1 MASYPDLKSYLYA
14 KHKELLED
22 AVQKYIDKHL
32 DGNGFHNLNVLSLT
46 AYELDN
52 FEIKSVRC
60 KDELGDLINMDVIIS
75 ADVVELGLG
84 TKKYEADRK
93 NRWFIVTVRGDL
105 SSKFSALCVMNT
117 TEYFDKKF
125 VKDSALDQF
134 LVPYIYSADLEE
146 NADTFILFYI
156 EDAIYD
162 GYMLSVYDIL
172 RAFNLD
178 FYYADLPDNCFG
190 RMYFKPARA
199 DVYINYPC
207 IGETKLENHDIRPG
221 TILISRKKYFLGNVG
236 TQRLTIAHEL
246 MHWYLHRKYFMLLS
260 LLDEEAEN
268 MSCEVEPC
276 DYSETLT
283 AAQKAHWFAEWQA
296 NALAFRVAMPDALFV
311 KAMHE
316 AKAASSSYYF
326 TGFHVEDILHRIS
339 VLFDVPEYV
348 VKQRARQL
356 DWDLAD
362 GAFVFVDGEH
372 YFPFSFTEGI
382 LDYHQT
388 FVIHK
393 ASHDML
399 CESSSE
405 YSELI
410 ESGKYVYLGY
420 VTCINDPK
428 YIVVEQHSKAPRL
441 VLSDYAIEHADECCL
456 IFSWKSTSY
465 WKDECEF
472 YGQAYLSKEVT
483 AEPYVEYTY
492 DKDFNSKSKQSA
504 SEIREAVAAYQV
516 ALKKDNEV
524 QIAMMK
530 QGCNDFAS
538 TLIFHMDRKHITIDQ
553 LVERSELSD
562 TTIKKYRS
570 GDVATPPIE
579 NVMAVCIGLNLQKKY
594 CEHLLL
600 TASYSLGSTKRDNA
614 YRFLLDYTDGTLLQ
628 WNNILDAFKVSHIPY
643 NRGQKTK

>member
-1 MASYPDLKSYLYA
+1 MASYPDLKSYLYD

-22 AVQKYIDKHL
+22 AVQKYVDKHL
-32 DGNGFHNLNVLSLT
+32 DGSGFHSLNVLSLT
-46 AYELDN
+46 AYEIDN
-52 FEIKSVRC
+52 FEIRSVRC
-60 KDELGDLINMDVIIS
+60 KDELGDLINIDVIIS
-75 ADVVELGLG
+75 VDVIELGLG

-93 NRWFIVTVRGDL
+93 NRWFIITVRGDL
-105 SSKFSALCVMNT
+105 SNKLNDLCVLKT

-125 VKDSALDQF
+125 VKESALDQF

-146 NADTFILFYI
+146 QADTFTLFYV
-156 EDAIYD
+156 EEATYD
-162 GYMLSVYDIL
+162 GYMLPVYDIL
-172 RAFNLD
+172 RVFKLD
-178 FYYADLPDNCFG
+178 FYYADLPENCFG
-190 RMYFKPARA
+190 RMYFKPAKA
-199 DVYINYPC
+199 DVYVNYPRF
-207 IGETKLENHDIRPG
+207 GERKIENHDIRPG
-221 TILISRKKYFLGNVG
+221 TILISRQKYFMGNVG

-246 MHWYLHRKYFMLLS
+246 MHWYLHKKYFMLLS

-268 MSCEVEPC
+268 MSCEVEPS
-276 DYSETLT
+276 DYSDELT

-296 NALAFRVAMPDALFV
+296 NALAFRVTMPDALFV
-311 KAMHE
+311 RAMHE
-316 AKAASSSYYF
+316 ARAAASPYKSQ
-326 TGFHVEDILHRIS
+326 GFYVEDILHR
-339 VLFDVPEYV
+339 VATLFDVPEYA

-372 YFPFSFTEGI
+372 YFPFSFAEGI

-388 FVIHK
+388 FVIDK
-393 ASHDML
+393 ASHEML
-399 CESSSE
+399 CETSGE

-410 ESGKYVYLGY
+410 ESGKYIYLGY

-428 YIVVEQHSKAPRL
+428 YITVEQYGKTPRL
-441 VLSDYAIEHADECCL
+441 VLSDYAREHADECC
-456 IFSWKSTSY
+456 IVFSWKSTSY

-492 DKDFNSKSKQSA
+492 DKDFNDKSKQSVDK
-504 SEIREAVAAYQV
+504 IREAVAAYQA

-524 QIAMMK
+524 QIEMMK
-530 QGCNDFAS
+530 QCCNDFAT
-538 TLIFHMDRKHITIDQ
+538 TLTFHMDRKHITIDQ

-570 GDVATPPIE
+570 GEVETPPIE
-579 NVMAVCIGLNLQKKY
+579 NVMAVCIGLNLKKEY
-594 CEHLLL
+594 CEHLLSK
-600 TASYSLGSTKRDNA
+600 ASYSLGTTKRDNA

-628 WNNILDAFKVSHIPY
+628 WNTILDAFDVPHIPY
-643 NRGQKTK
+643 KRGQKTK